1 MFGKKSYEDF
11 LQSEIPADFF
21 EMANGM
27 TEIYYNLFLFENFLR
42 VFIEN
47 VAKEKYGENYWKK
60 LSINKNIKDKINK
73 RKEDEKNKRWLS
85 VRGDSF
91 LFYTDLIELKTI
103 FISNFSLFQKFFPKE
118 SWITSKLEDLYD
130 LRNKV
135 AHNSYLTETERQ
147 TVETYVNNIYAQL
160 KVKIRYERI
169 SNIGFQE
176 EELEEYSES
185 AVVIDYEKITRYLDM
200 IDKDEIVSE
209 IVHDILSFIRREFE
223 KLQFQSYLGNNDL
236 KLVERACN
244 SLRKYYANKN
254 DKIRREILYT
264 LFPLANNE
272 KTKNILKNKWYQNLK
287 TLFQL
292 EEYGSDLI
300 RILDSFGFFSDI
312 ETKFNKAIEKKNIE
326 LLKMYYSYLDFS
338 KFKEKRFKIFT
349 LLNGKIK
356 SISPEEE
363 KLKEIVIHIIK
374 KVQ

>member
-1 MFGKKSYEDF
+1 MFGKKNYEDF
-11 LQSEIPADFF
+11 LQSEISADFF

-42 VFIEN
+42 IFIEN
-47 VAKEKYGENYWKK
+47 VAKEKYGDNYWKK

-85 VRGDSF
+85 VRGDSN

-185 AVVIDYEKITRYLDM
+185 AVIIAYEKIARYLDM
-200 IDKDEIVSE
+200 IDKDEIVSDL
-209 IVHDILSFIRREFE
+209 VHDILSFIRGEFE
-223 KLQFQSYLGNNDL
+223 KLQFQSYLENNDL

-244 SLRKYYANKN
+244 SLWKYYANKN
-254 DKIRREILYT
+254 DRIKREILYT
-264 LFPLANNE
+264 LFPLTNNE
-272 KTKNILKNKWYQNLK
+272 KTKKILKNKWYQNLK
-287 TLFQL
+287 NLFQF
-292 EEYGSDLI
+292 EEYSSDLI
-300 RILDSFGFFSDI
+300 RILDSFEFFSDI
-312 ETKFNKAIEKKNIE
+312 ETIFNETIDKKNIE

-338 KFKEKRFKIFT
+338 KFKEIRFKIFT
-349 LLNGKIK
+349 LLNDKIK

-363 KLKEIVIHIIK
+363 KLKEIVIQIIR